1 MLFLVLNVA
10 LDFHHV
16 RPTHRKSCVS
26 VLPMEILLSGTIRL
40 HPLGT
45 PFLDFFDNLHQG
57 VILCEREQGRDM
69 ILGTADRQRGTFPS
83 LEYAGLVGLESVA
96 RFGGNP

>member
-1 MLFLVLNVA
+1 M
-10 LDFHHV
+10 
-16 RPTHRKSCVS
+16 
-26 VLPMEILLSGTIRL
+26 
-40 HPLGT
+40 
-45 PFLDFFDNLHQG
+45 
-57 VILCEREQGRDM
+57 DM